1 MSVSRKKAL
10 EYAYAL
16 IEVPRAHIRVSL
28 TQTNEGVSLLHGR
41 RLLTKV
47 YLNRSGMNAAAA
59 MAEAIGVPA
68 PKLDE
73 SKTVLISSGLLY
85 RVLAISQLD
94 FRNPAAL
101 EVASRLVDEA
111 KDMQSGDRED
121 A

>member
-16 IEVPRAHIRVSL
+16 IEVPRAHVRVTL
-28 TQTNEGVSLLHGR
+28 RQTSEGVSVLHGR
-41 RLLTKV
+41 RVLTKV

-59 MAEAIGVPA
+59 IAEAIGVPL
-68 PKLDE
+68 PKLGE
-73 SKTVLISSGLLY
+73 SSDALISSGLLY
-85 RVLAISQLD
+85 RVLALSQLD

-101 EVASRLVDEA
+101 DVAARLVDEA
-111 KDMQSGDRED
+111 RDMQSGSRDD